1 MNRLGMLVSRTGIEP
16 RQRHCI
22 ADLDDYSCAVVKW
35 LANGGEVMVATTPFI
50 DGDLVAIGDED

>member
-1 MNRLGMLVSRTGIEP
+1 VGSNPARAGQASN